1 MRLLSRSVQV
11 MKISHWHVG
20 TEMPPML
27 LLLLPRTSTCAV
39 ALAMVLAAAHAA
51 PPAAHGAAAPPA
63 SAADA
68 AVWPHACTAVA
79 GYNQTRCPKSATCC
93 ASKFSGSGQG
103 CCPWPGAVCC
113 KNQLTCC
120 PAGSEC
126 DDTIPPHWPS
136 WGAVTTCKPAAT
148 TGAGAAVQ
156 GKCVCKPGAP
166 QPMSTTK
173 KNVLVIGDSVSIGYT
188 PAVASLLADV
198 ALVQHAPW
206 GGDGGAEETAY
217 GIQCLDY
224 WLRGPSG
231 GPISPD
237 VLFWNFGLHD
247 GPQLFSYPPANVT
260 IPGQEGN
267 MSVFPAQIAQLGQTL
282 KSWAQQSG
290 TKLLFGV
297 TTPMLGDARADQD
310 VSSLNAAAK
319 QAMDRLGIPTV
330 DMHAA
335 IIAKCGT
342 PPQKQC
348 FGINGCFNPHCETA
362 LSKLAE
368 GSASAECLKEACLAC
383 RVLQVEGRPHI
394 SLAPQ
399 PKAVRH
405 SGLPSCCRRRT
416 FNACMPCQPRISR
429 RLLVDGSVVSVRA
442 ADFWLANSTIVPAIR
457 KSLLLL

>member
-1 MRLLSRSVQV
+1 VALQNRMGKPLLGACFADKKGRLPSGCSAACLRGGW
-11 MKISHWHVG
+11 IGGARTSHSHQLA
-20 TEMPPML
+20 MPLML
-27 LLLLPRTSTCAV
+27 LQRSRTSTCAV

-51 PPAAHGAAAPPA
+51 LPAAHGAGAPPA

-79 GYNQTRCPKSATCC
+79 AYNQTRCPKSATCC

-136 WGAVTTCKPAAT
+136 WGAVTTCKPTAT
-148 TGAGAAVQ
+148 TGARAAVQ

-173 KNVLVIGDSVSIGYT
+173 KNVLVIGDSVSGGYT

-198 ALVQHAPW
+198 ALVQRAPW

-247 GPQLFSYPPANVT
+247 GPQLFGYPPANVT

-267 MSVFPAQIAQLGQTL
+267 MSVYPAQIAQLGQTL

-362 LSKLAE
+362 LTKLAE
-368 GSASAECLKEACLAC
+368 GYASAEFI
-383 RVLQVEGRPHI
+383 RSVLGMSYFAGGGTATRIPGTPTKGCTA
-394 SLAPQ
+394 LWP
-399 PKAVRH
+399 PFL
-405 SGLPSCCRRRT
+405 LPSSYIQCMHASHASSPGPG
-416 FNACMPCQPRISR
+416 AC
-429 RLLVDGSVVSVRA
+429 
-442 ADFWLANSTIVPAIR
+442 
-457 KSLLLL
+457 